1 MNKAGRLTLVKVTM
15 SAACVHTLISLKVPD
30 WVFQEIDKRRR
41 GFLWAGKE
49 KATGGQCLVAWPIV
63 CLPIELGGLGV
74 VNLRFA
80 AYALRLRWIWLKRT
94 DANRPW
100 KNLSLDFVMILR

>member
-1 MNKAGRLTLVKVTM
+1 VDRVAAYIPAWKASLMNKVGRLTLVKVTM

-63 CLPIELGGLGV
+63 CLPTELRGLGV
-74 VNLRFA
+74 VNLRC
-80 AYALRLRWIWLKRT
+80 LRLAAEMDLAQ
-94 DANRPW
+94 AN
-100 KNLSLDFVMILR
+100 